1 MSDASK
7 LAALQADVDAFAS
20 AAPSTPLATLPQWG
34 SLTILLVVLHA
45 ETRYGMALAGTR
57 VRACVTVADL
67 LELFP
72 EQP

>member
-7 LAALQADVDAFAS
+7 LSALQADVDAFAS

-45 ETRYGMALAGTR
+45 ETRYALTLSSAR

-67 LELFP
+67 LQLFP
-72 EQP
+72 EKP